1 MVARRSPPRHHDHV
15 LTPPLAPALLLYLL
29 QFLSTFID
37 DLFAFVVK
45 MPTLHRLAVFRD
57 DLIFFIYLYQR
68 WIYPVDKTRVN
79 EFGFSGED
87 ADAAA
92 AGKRPGGPVAAASPA
107 APAIA
112 AGVAGPKRSK
122 FDRAPAAGR

>member
-1 MVARRSPPRHHDHV
+1 MHHV
-15 LTPPLAPALLLYLL
+15 LEL

-87 ADAAA
+87 AEAAA
-92 AGKRPGGPVAAASPA
+92 AGKRPPGAAGPAAGAAPRVAATAAGSAALLNTPAAA
-107 APAIA
+107 APA
-112 AGVAGPKRSK
+112 PRRSK
-122 FDRAPAAGR
+122 FDRAPEPAAAK